1 MVRTVNKYLI
11 ITNNQLINK
20 NRSEEVN
27 NTLQFLNDLCI
38 KHGSTYK
45 GRIDACK
52 SLLNIN
58 QKVPLLISELTL
70 EIWFP
75 ILSSKNKDNI
85 WLNYNEILSYKATQD
100 NKTIFKFKN
109 GYTYEIPFNSRII
122 KNQMMRC
129 EELIKKMSQ
138 K

>member
-1 MVRTVNKYLI
+1 MKYLI
-11 ITNNQLINK
+11 IKDNKLINK
-20 NRSEEVN
+20 SKSEEIN
-27 NTLQFLNDLCI
+27 NSLQFLNDLCI

-52 SLLNIN
+52 RLLNIN

-75 ILSSKNKDNI
+75 ILSAKNKDNI
-85 WLNYNEILSYKATQD
+85 WLNYNEILSYKAID
-100 NKTIFKFKN
+100 NNKTIIKFKN
-109 GYTYEIPFNSRII
+109 GYRYEIEYNSRII

-129 EELIKKMSQ
+129 EELINKLNQ

>member
-1 MVRTVNKYLI
+1 MKYLI
-11 ITNNQLINK
+11 IKDNKLINK
-20 NRSEEVN
+20 SKSEEIN
-27 NTLQFLNDLCI
+27 NSLQFLNDLCI

-52 SLLNIN
+52 RLLNIN

-75 ILSSKNKDNI
+75 ILSAKNKNNI
-85 WLNYNEILSYKATQD
+85 WLNYNEILSYKGIEN
-100 NKTIFKFKN
+100 NKTIIKFKN
-109 GYTYEIPFNSRII
+109 GYRYEIEYNSRII

-129 EELIKKMSQ
+129 EELIRKMSQ

>member
-1 MVRTVNKYLI
+1 MKYLI
-11 ITNNQLINK
+11 IKDNKLINK
-20 NRSEEVN
+20 SKSEDIEN
-27 NTLQFLNDLCI
+27 SLQFLNDLCI

-52 SLLNIN
+52 RLLNIN

-75 ILSSKNKDNI
+75 ILSAKNKNNI
-85 WLNYNEILSYKATQD
+85 WLNYNEILSYKGIEN
-100 NKTIFKFKN
+100 NKTIIKFKN
-109 GYTYEIPFNSRII
+109 GYRYEIEYNSRII

-129 EELIKKMSQ
+129 EELIRKMSQ